1 MVVLEFLLGSDYLIG
16 QLVLKFKFL
25 LQIVEVERYEG

>member
-1 MVVLEFLLGSDYLIG
+1 MVALEFLLGSDYLIG
-16 QLVLKFKFL
+16 QLVLKFKLL